1 MPSTHSKETM
11 IQLASA
17 TLPVTLGQNP
27 DRWKL
32 GVKRLLDLGV
42 SAGLLLTALPLLPM
56 ICVVIKLDSPG
67 PLIFSH
73 DRIGMGGQPFRFYKF
88 RTMIH
93 HSAALAQWV
102 AAAGDDLQT
111 EQEIFYKL
119 RNDPRVT
126 KVGKWLRKTSLDEL
140 PQLVNVLKGEMSLV
154 GPRPIVPE
162 EIARYG
168 MDFGDY
174 VTVRPGITGLWQVSG
189 RNQLTYPQRV
199 ALNQQYIRNWS
210 LWLDL
215 TILWRTVGAVLSRR
229 GAY

>member
-1 MPSTHSKETM
+1 MPLTRSKE
-11 IQLASA
+11 ISNELASA
-17 TLPVTLGQNP
+17 MLPVTLGENP
-27 DRWKL
+27 DRWRR
-32 GVKRLLDLGV
+32 GVKRLIDLVV
-42 SAGLLLTALPLLPM
+42 SAGLLLTVLPLLPA
-56 ICVVIKLDSPG
+56 ICVLIKLDSPG
-67 PLIFSH
+67 PLIFSQN
-73 DRIGMGGQPFRFYKF
+73 RIGKGGEPFRFYKF
-88 RTMIH
+88 RTMIQ
-93 HSAALAQWV
+93 HSATLAQWV
-102 AAAGDDLQT
+102 AVAGEGVQA
-111 EQEIFYKL
+111 EQETFYKL

-140 PQLVNVLKGEMSLV
+140 PQLVNVFKGEMSLV

-162 EIARYG
+162 EIVRYG
-168 MDFGDY
+168 TAFAEY
-174 VTVRPGITGLWQVSG
+174 VTVHPGITGLWQVSG